1 MDDWRPTRLE
11 WLFLGVCGL
20 LWIAVVAILPPNA
33 GATDVYLFRDAAF
46 NLLAGHGFRTASFEH
61 SHSFIPLLYSSYT
74 PGTQW
79 AFAGVAKFL
88 GTGELTARVYPCIW
102 AAIADMAAL
111 FAGLRFLAVRWQ
123 RWVFLALHGL
133 VMPFGVMGPMGE
145 RPEAVSFTVLVLL
158 VLTMR
163 RRPGAGVAAVAGLLG
178 GAAFLCEPFAGVVA
192 VLLIAGWLFCAG
204 LFGEAPAKPEGF
216 AAQSAIAALMFLL
229 PIAITAGAFYQKDRM
244 SLQRFWQQATLAG
257 VGRQVNYSGGEA
269 TAESK
274 GGVGA
279 TPSAAAT
286 SGRRSLLQKYTDALS
301 FHRALGPTHLFG
313 FAGAGV
319 IGLVWVAIL
328 VTAKGPWQGVFAL
341 MLAGFACFVFPFMV
355 FPLQGTY
362 LALTGV
368 LFPVLLA
375 ADWASVRTSLRNA
388 AIIPALLAVSVI
400 AALPASGIDV
410 LMGWES
416 RASYSL
422 AKQQVEQLQAYLKEH
437 PLNGKVALVPTGHYY
452 LYKDGAGN
460 VYNPSYLSYQEDP
473 AQVGAVVNCYRSTGN
488 FQPGTLPLPEF
499 VAHRSWERISTAQDA
514 VTISLFGHKL
524 MSKNWGMGCDIY
536 VGPGG

>member
-1 MDDWRPTRLE
+1 MNDWRPTRLE
-11 WLFLGVCGL
+11 WLLLAGCGL
-20 LWIAVVAILPPNA
+20 LWIAVLAILPPNA
-33 GATDVYLFRDAAF
+33 GATDVYLFRDPAF
-46 NLLAGHGFRTASFEH
+46 NLLTGHGFRTASFEH

-79 AFAGVAKFL
+79 AFAGVAKLL
-88 GTGELTARVYPCIW
+88 GTGALTARVYPCIW
-102 AAIADMAAL
+102 AAIADVVAL

-123 RWVFLALHGL
+123 RWVFLALIGL

-145 RPEAVSFTVLVLL
+145 RPEAVSFAVLVLL
-158 VLTMR
+158 VLAMR
-163 RRPGAGVAAVAGLLG
+163 RRPGSGSAALAGLLG

-192 VLLIAGWLFCAG
+192 VVLIAGWLFCAG
-204 LFGEAPAKPEGF
+204 LFGETTTKPGGF
-216 AAQSAIAALMFLL
+216 AAQSAIAALTFLF
-229 PIAITAGAFYQKDRM
+229 PIAITAGAFYQEDPQ

-269 TAESK
+269 TVSK
-274 GGVGA
+274 SGIGA
-279 TPSAAAT
+279 TTSAAGA
-286 SGRRSLLQKYTDALS
+286 SGRQSLFQKYRDALS

-319 IGLVWVAIL
+319 FGLAWVAIL
-328 VTAKGPWQGVFAL
+328 VKAKGPWQGVFAL

-355 FPLQGTY
+355 FPLQGNY
-362 LALTGV
+362 LALTGA

-375 ADWASVRTSLRNA
+375 ANWASVRRSLLSA
-388 AIIPALLAVSVI
+388 AIIPALLAVSAVSE
-400 AALPASGIDV
+400 LPASGLV
-410 LMGWES
+410 MLMGWES

-422 AKQQVEQLQAYLKEH
+422 AQLQVEQLRGHLKEH
-437 PLNGKVALVPTGHYY
+437 PLNGKVALVPPGQYY
-452 LYKDGAGN
+452 LYKGAAGN
-460 VYNPSYLSYQEDP
+460 IYNPAYLSYQEDP

-499 VAHRSWERISTAQDA
+499 VADRSWERISTAQDT
-514 VTISLFGHKL
+514 VTVSLFGHRL

-536 VGPGG
+536 VEPTG